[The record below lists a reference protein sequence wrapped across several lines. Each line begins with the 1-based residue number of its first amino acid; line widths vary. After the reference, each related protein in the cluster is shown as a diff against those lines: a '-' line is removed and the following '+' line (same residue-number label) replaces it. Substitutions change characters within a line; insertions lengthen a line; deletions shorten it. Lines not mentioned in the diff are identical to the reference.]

1 MNNTRSYLLAAVGM
15 LCLFASLT
23 LNLVRANSV
32 DAPTVVSSTAHFS
45 PNRTYMLTPT
55 NGAGQ
60 FKCKVSQIDGAWLKC
75 EGEKFEWVNTDA
87 MMYVSDS
94 R

>member
-1 MNNTRSYLLAAVGM
+1 MNNPKSYLLAAVGI
-15 LCLFASLT
+15 LFFVAGLA
-23 LNLVRANSV
+23 LNLARANSV
-32 DAPTVVSSTAHFS
+32 DTPTVVSSTAHFS

-60 FKCKVSQIDGAWLKC
+60 FKCKVIQIDGVWLKC